1 MTKPLPTIAVLGAS
15 GLIGEA
21 TARLLLHEGFP
32 VLAIAR
38 RFSSAQTSIFGKT
51 GIECSLVD
59 TNVLDRIFAENEID
73 IVLNCIGV
81 LQDGYRGST
90 ETVHRVFVERL
101 VAVLGSRDRHALL
114 VHISIPGNG
123 ADDRTPF
130 SRSKR
135 EAERAIVAGAVP
147 YVILRPG
154 FVIARS
160 AYGGSALM
168 RALALLPMELPR
180 READQAFMTTDV
192 ADIARTVDFAG
203 RRWRDG
209 ERRWNEVWEVMARQ
223 SSTVGQVIEAFRQH
237 LGGPK
242 LRLRLP
248 SWLMDIAAA
257 AGDLVAHFGWSPP
270 LRTTALQE
278 MRRGVT
284 GDPEPWIAAT
294 GIEPA
299 SLHETMQRLPSTV
312 QERWFARLYLVKP
325 LVLVVLAVFWIA
337 SGLIALAV
345 AFDGATAIL
354 RSHGFPPVLAQ
365 SVTVVSSLLDL
376 AVGAAIG
383 FRTTCA
389 TGLRAGIGI
398 SLFYMIG
405 AAVLTPDVWI
415 EPLGALV
422 KTGPAIVLMVVA
434 LAMLEDR

>member
-1 MTKPLPTIAVLGAS
+1 
-15 GLIGEA
+15 
-21 TARLLLHEGFP
+21 
-32 VLAIAR
+32 
-38 RFSSAQTSIFGKT
+38 
-51 GIECSLVD
+51 
-59 TNVLDRIFAENEID
+59 
-73 IVLNCIGV
+73 
-81 LQDGYRGST
+81 
-90 ETVHRVFVERL
+90 
-101 VAVLGSRDRHALL
+101 
-114 VHISIPGNG
+114 
-123 ADDRTPF
+123 
-130 SRSKR
+130 
-135 EAERAIVAGAVP
+135 
-147 YVILRPG
+147 
-154 FVIARS
+154 
-160 AYGGSALM
+160 
-168 RALALLPMELPR
+168 
-180 READQAFMTTDV
+180 MTTDV

-345 AFDGATAIL
+345 AFDGATAIFEVAWL
-354 RSHGFPPVLAQ
+354 SASACPKCHSRQQSSRPRGWCGDRLQDDMRHGTACR
-365 SVTVVSSLLDL
+365 DRH
-376 AVGAAIG
+376 I
-383 FRTTCA
+383 
-389 TGLRAGIGI
+389 
-398 SLFYMIG
+398 
-405 AAVLTPDVWI
+405 AVLYDRRCRADARRVDRAAWCSRQDGTCDRPDGCCTGHAGGSVMASVRCSPTPFCCGQV
-415 EPLGALV
+415 
-422 KTGPAIVLMVVA
+422 VL
-434 LAMLEDR
+434 LR

>member
-1 MTKPLPTIAVLGAS
+1 MCWTESLQRMKSILSSIVSVCCRTD
-15 GLIGEA
+15 
-21 TARLLLHEGFP
+21 TAAGT
-32 VLAIAR
+32 
-38 RFSSAQTSIFGKT
+38 Q
-51 GIECSLVD
+51 
-59 TNVLDRIFAENEID
+59 
-73 IVLNCIGV
+73 
-81 LQDGYRGST
+81 
-90 ETVHRVFVERL
+90 TVHRVFVERL

-242 LRLRLP
+242 RRLRLP

-257 AGDLVAHFGWSPP
+257 AGDLVAHFGWSSAAPNDCVAGDAARSDRRP
-270 LRTTALQE
+270 RALD
-278 MRRGVT
+278 RSDGHRACV
-284 GDPEPWIAAT
+284 AA
-294 GIEPA
+294 
-299 SLHETMQRLPSTV
+299 
-312 QERWFARLYLVKP
+312 
-325 LVLVVLAVFWIA
+325 
-337 SGLIALAV
+337 
-345 AFDGATAIL
+345 
-354 RSHGFPPVLAQ
+354 
-365 SVTVVSSLLDL
+365 
-376 AVGAAIG
+376 
-383 FRTTCA
+383 
-389 TGLRAGIGI
+389 
-398 SLFYMIG
+398 
-405 AAVLTPDVWI
+405 
-415 EPLGALV
+415 
-422 KTGPAIVLMVVA
+422 
-434 LAMLEDR
+434 